1 MALICGTENDQKE
14 KKKKTM
20 GTRSVQSS
28 ESQSLEKSESATV
41 VPVSHHSQKPSKAN
55 REERH

>member
-1 MALICGTENDQKE
+1 MIR
-14 KKKKTM
+14 KKKKKKPM
-20 GTRSVQSS
+20 GTRSVHSS
-28 ESQSLEKSESATV
+28 ESQSLEKSKSATV